1 MEFEK
6 TRARSVVT
14 AAAAASVAAMGF
26 CNSAHA
32 SVVIQEVYGDAGFAA
47 GSTYSNNYIT
57 LYNAG
62 TTAVNINGY
71 LVETGSQ
78 TGIPSTAFPTIVYDT
93 APLAANG
100 YFLIE
105 GRTAGTNPGVSTF
118 PTPNEFATADIT
130 AAPTQ
135 NYFSPSFSQ
144 GKIAL
149 FDAAGTLQD
158 YVGYGGDAVATATA
172 SGVTFPAF
180 EGTGPAGGSG
190 SGIFTGTNALT
201 RTFFTDALT
210 TGPDTTTENN
220 ATDFVN
226 DAPNPRT
233 SAVPEPA
240 SLGLIAAGGGLLV
253 ARRRRR

>member
-1 MEFEK
+1 MEHEK
-6 TRARSVVT
+6 TRNRAVLT
-14 AAAAASVAAMGF
+14 AAAAASAAAMGF

-47 GSTYSNNYIT
+47 GSTYSNNYVT

-62 TTAVNINGY
+62 PTAVNINGY
-71 LVETGSQ
+71 LIETGSA

-93 APLAANG
+93 APLAPNG

-105 GRTAGTNPGVSTF
+105 GRTAGTNPGVATF

-130 AAPTQ
+130 TTPTQ

-144 GKIAL
+144 GKIGL

-158 YVGYGGDAVATATA
+158 YIGYGGDMVATATTT
-172 SGVTFPAF
+172 GVTFPAY
-180 EGTGPAGGSG
+180 EGTGPAGGSA

-201 RTFFTDALT
+201 RTFFGDALT
-210 TGPDTTTENN
+210 TGPDTSTENN
-220 ATDFVN
+220 GTDFVT
-226 DAPNPRT
+226 DTPNPRT

-240 SLGLIAAGGGLLV
+240 SLGVIAVGGGLLV